1 MHIACSTLCFSSQPL
16 ETALRR
22 IADLEFSQVEIAII
36 EDGSHLKPS
45 EVVRDPAAAQRR
57 IRMGPSLTAAALYA
71 EITAEDPA
79 EYGRQFEAVCK
90 LAKMLAATCVTIPT
104 ATIGSDLG
112 AEVNRLRGLCLAAI
126 RDGITLCVEN
136 HVGRLAQDPAVAIAL
151 CQAVP
156 GLGLTLDPRHYIN
169 GPHQNKDYSG
179 VFPYVQH
186 VHLCDSGAGPHQTQV
201 QIGQGQLEYGR
212 VLSQLGRYRY
222 ARSLSVEIIDVPGLP
237 FDVETEVR
245 KLKLLLESLV

>member
-1 MHIACSTLCFSSQPL
+1 M
-16 ETALRR
+16 ALRR
-22 IADLEFSQVEIAII
+22 IADLEFSQVEIALV
-36 EDGSHLKPS
+36 ENGAHLNPS
-45 EVVRDPAAAQRR
+45 DVARDPAAAQRR

-71 EITAEDPA
+71 EIAADDAA
-79 EYGRQFEAVCK
+79 EYTRQFEAVCK
-90 LAKMLAATCVTIPT
+90 LAKLLAATCVTVPT
-104 ATIGSDLG
+104 APVGSDLG
-112 AEVNRLRGLCLAAI
+112 AEVNRLRGLCSIAN

-186 VHLCDSGAGPHQTQV
+186 VHLCDSGAAPHQAQV

-222 ARSLSVEIIDVPGLP
+222 ARALSIEIMDVPGLP